1 MFCPKCGEKVLDGA
15 EFCQKCGAKLIKDA
29 SAQSAA
35 SNPAS
40 LVQPIGKTPA
50 AVQKKKKSKK
60 VFIILAIVFAFIVIL
75 IAANSGDIEERGE
88 QAEKDEEY
96 INSQQDSTNV
106 KLSETYTNKEDGIS
120 FQYPSAWVPVN
131 ADQYGEWFNDSQIPL
146 VVLANENEDIPENN
160 T

>member
-29 SAQSAA
+29 SVQSAT

-60 VFIILAIVFAFIVIL
+60 KKY
-75 IAANSGDIEERGE
+75 D
-88 QAEKDEEY
+88 D
-96 INSQQDSTNV
+96 
-106 KLSETYTNKEDGIS
+106 
-120 FQYPSAWVPVN
+120 
-131 ADQYGEWFNDSQIPL
+131 
-146 VVLANENEDIPENN
+146 
-160 T
+160 